1 MGQLVQTG
9 LRKRIKKLFPK
20 RLLRLALLPTWHL
33 SRAIIANVRY
43 GFPARGMTVIGI
55 TGTVGK
61 SSSTALLASIFQA
74 AGYKVGAFST
84 LEFIIGGERE
94 VNKIGTTSSNVFTI
108 QKFYQRLRQAKV
120 DIVIQE
126 TTSHALDQHRV
137 LGIPYQAALW
147 TNLSYE
153 HMDYHKNMEE
163 YAAAKAKLV
172 GRKLKFKVLNRD
184 NEWFDYYNKFTAT
197 EKKLSFGQSPEADA
211 HIENLQETIDGS
223 SFTLNI
229 QGHKIPLT
237 TRLLGVGNV
246 ENVAGTATMAYL
258 YGVPDE
264 AIQNGIKAVENM
276 PGRMQRV
283 EAGQD
288 FAVFSDVS
296 HTPDGLQLI
305 FNELKKL
312 TKGRIILVQSTMD
325 GRDPH
330 KRVLLGEVAGKNA
343 DVIYVCDD
351 EAFELPRHVMRGWIK
366 EGIANAK
373 SKATVHE
380 IEDRQEAITAAMAEA
395 KPGDTVLVIPFGHHD
410 TMTFYGTTQPWNEVD
425 AIRNS
430 LEYVMGKT
438 KTPPPKSWD
447 HSHDSV
453 ED

>member
-9 LRKRIKKLFPK
+9 VRKRIKKLFPK
-20 RLLRLALLPTWHL
+20 QLLRVALLPFWHL
-33 SRAIIANVRY
+33 SRAVIANIRY

-61 SSSTALLASIFQA
+61 STSTALLASIFQA

-108 QKFYQRLRQAKV
+108 QRFYKRLRAAKV

-172 GRKLKFKVLNRD
+172 GRKLKYKVLNRD
-184 NEWFDYYNKFTAT
+184 NEWFDYYNNFPAT
-197 EKKLSFGQSPEADA
+197 EKKLSFGQSPKADA
-211 HIENLQETIDGS
+211 HIEDLQETIDGS

-229 QGHKIPLT
+229 EGHKIGLT
-237 TRLLGVGNV
+237 TRLLGVGNA
-246 ENVAGTATMAYL
+246 ENVAGAAAMAYL

-288 FAVFSDVS
+288 FAVFADVS

-305 FNELKKL
+305 FDELKKL

-373 SKATVHE
+373 STAVVHE

-410 TMTFYGTTQPWNEVD
+410 TMTFYGTTKPWNEVQ
-425 AIRNS
+425 AIQNS
-430 LEYVMGKT
+430 IDYVLGKT

-447 HSHDSV
+447 HSHDPIK
-453 ED
+453 D